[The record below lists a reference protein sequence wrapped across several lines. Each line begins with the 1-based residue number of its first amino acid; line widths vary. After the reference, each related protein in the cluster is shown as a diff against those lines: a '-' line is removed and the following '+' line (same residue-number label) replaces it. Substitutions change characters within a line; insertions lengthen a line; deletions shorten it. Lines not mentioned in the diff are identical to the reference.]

1 MHVYVHVSVLQAGYR
16 SAIHEAVP
24 QLKVLDDV
32 PLTEEG
38 ESRGG
43 EDASCLTSRS
53 TLFAVS
59 EAGVES
65 DWRLVQQSIKQS
77 ATSLTQLE
85 RDTSIPIGE
94 TTAHKTMGEQERERE
109 RQTIFLLSH
118 YLYPFQQL
126 SHQDLF

>member
-1 MHVYVHVSVLQAGYR
+1 MQAGYR

-24 QLKVLDDV
+24 QLKILDDV

-38 ESRGG
+38 ESGGG
-43 EDASCLTSRS
+43 EDSGSLASRS

-85 RDTSIPIGE
+85 IDTSIPIGE
-94 TTAHKTMGEQERERE
+94 TTTKAIGE
-109 RQTIFLLSH
+109 
-118 YLYPFQQL
+118 
-126 SHQDLF
+126 